1 MTTSDPTASER
12 VNEHAWRTG
21 AGSSTGP
28 DHHTYTFERIQE
40 LPLGR

>member
-1 MTTSDPTASER
+1 VTVR
-12 VNEHAWRTG
+12 VKSVWLVMETRH
-21 AGSSTGP
+21 P

>member
-1 MTTSDPTASER
+1 MSMPGVS
-12 VNEHAWRTG
+12 TG